1 MQGTKNKMSL
11 KSNLEYV
18 GKNIKPYWPTVAVAS
33 AELIFRP
40 LFTMMDKKTPE
51 ETKKYTALR
60 EGLTELIAAPTYL
73 ALPILAAKGADL
85 LKIKDQKQA
94 KMAKHN
100 LQTVG
105 TWAAALVVIP
115 GLCSLAV
122 KPFMDKIKSKG
133 DEKKEAEPAKLDVT
147 SETYNIE
154 TTKPTLAKSE
164 NYSSYPLYKNSI
176 SGFTNSGM
184 RVG

>member
-1 MQGTKNKMSL
+1 MSL
-11 KSNLEYV
+11 QSKLEYV

-40 LFTMMDKKTPE
+40 TFTMMDKKTPE

-73 ALPILAAKGADL
+73 ALPILAAKASNL
-85 LKIKDQKQA
+85 IKDPQKS

-100 LQTVG
+100 LQTLG

-122 KPFMDKIKSKG
+122 KPFMDKIKPKN
-133 DEKKEAEPAKLDVT
+133 DEPKKLDITSKTVEIEPVKTPVT
-147 SETYNIE
+147 QQNV
-154 TTKPTLAKSE
+154 
-164 NYSSYPLYKNSI
+164 SYPLHKVSI
-176 SGFTNSGM
+176 SGFTNTGM
-184 RVG
+184 KV